1 MHFLDHFSS
10 HPLKIN
16 VRKQTVKENR
26 PKKTVIDLFF
36 KDIFLFSIQDGCKD
50 LIYFDADLDRQD
62 TIFMPTLGL
71 PNCQEEITKVKNHLF
86 PTRPPTLS
94 THSGRKRGSKIYGK
108 N

>member
-62 TIFMPTLGL
+62 TIFMSKKLNINWQDT
-71 PNCQEEITKVKNHLF
+71 
-86 PTRPPTLS
+86 PPPF
-94 THSGRKRGSKIYGK
+94 THHFTNRTTMI
-108 N
+108 